1 MDPNSFD
8 WLDQRNIRLYQ
19 LLVEAFP
26 TTNSA
31 APLAALAQLPVPV
44 EPGESP
50 SGPLWY
56 MLLGQAA
63 KTGGL
68 PVLLLS
74 AMSLVH
80 GSDAAESSAVRDQLA
95 ALVRELM
102 APPAPFDARPAAEGP
117 SGPSPLEAL
126 WEIGGDDADDQ
137 EVSVEQA
144 RELFEEKFCNPHSAT
159 RLPVKPEQIYGVET
173 IVDGKAFRFDVEYGE
188 HGRCVAQMYLGLG
201 DVGHR
206 LWSQE
211 ANALIRL
218 SGRRHLALPVVVDGI
233 VRERDG
239 IGIVVSKT
247 RGKPLDAA
255 TAAWIRASPDFAV
268 RCFSLLADGLR
279 TLHGHGMIHRA
290 IWRGALDLDR
300 NDRGV
305 PKGAQLTRFEMSA
318 FLASLLDPV
327 RQSDPRERRIIQR
340 YYRRGGAAS
349 LLACSP
355 EQLGPLLRI
364 GRSSG
369 FIDFRTDIYSLGVI
383 GYEWFVGE
391 LPVKAFLARLGDPSG
406 SPTST
411 QFREAYRVLEDGVAK
426 ASTLPAPL
434 QDLLLE
440 MLRFEHRTRP
450 TSFDVVDRL
459 AANYDRLVHESRKA
473 KDEST
478 YVVSIAPKYFVQF
491 MRVPEWTDLS
501 PDPTIQFEQLKHR
514 IEKDLAPSRLLYVPE
529 GAGRYLAGGDP
540 DRYAE
545 SKYVLLGT
553 RAVYFCQRFVEP
565 AHQGVGRNIDWVLHI
580 NYAVDATEDKL
591 RDIGCNPLQRN
602 IRSVRVVHYR
612 KSGEVDP
619 DLGRR
624 KNPLWT
630 PNLDHVT
637 FESEAP
643 AWYPGLQAGLDW
655 WLALQQAQTDVHMYP
670 FQRVRPEEAGS
681 VASSQTVRLRVDV
694 PRDQAWIETNELR
707 DILAAIPPGRPE
719 FGDFFATLEER
730 GLGLDVTWR
739 RDRDGRPQKPEAGQP
754 PATGRVVKRINRHEI
769 EVEVDGDFPPG
780 TGWLRP
786 KSDLA
791 SDVLLRRQRNSRG
804 EVYASPH
811 LLSSLYDPWSFR
823 GTRKPWVHAGAPL
836 SDEGRSREILQDL
849 LSIFP
854 FYALQG
860 PPGTGKTTLV
870 SHAVVAYLERHPSAR
885 ILIAA
890 QSHYA
895 LDELA
900 TRIDELLGGW
910 QTKGRFPGA
919 ADAGAPLGARPAA
932 DPDWLAQPEGDAEAG
947 RPGDDWSDHPILLR
961 VASRKT
967 EGQVRESLKGL
978 GDAELAENCLEAI
991 RSPER
996 LRRIP
1001 EPFRGLAAEWRN
1013 VAAQSLPAI
1022 RDHLWRGANIVFA
1035 TCGASTE
1042 DLLGT
1047 HAELDHFDWVIV
1059 EEAGKAWP
1067 CELLMPMAHGR
1078 RWTLIGDPKQL
1089 PPYAKD
1095 DVVRIYE
1102 AWKARPQRRLR
1113 PSFAGDEAFEAT
1125 FELFERLFRRL
1136 APGDP
1141 DITETEMFRR
1151 GRSPVDMLDTQFRM
1165 HEDIARIVSD
1175 CFYDGAIATASGLRD
1190 VGAAHGL
1197 RSPDFLADRAV
1208 AWLDTGAVQECRHEE
1223 KHRASWRNP
1232 GEASVVRALLA
1243 ECGNALIGR
1252 RDVPEKR
1259 LALLSPYRAQN
1270 DLLSARL
1277 PAKLRPLVHT
1287 TDSFQGREADIVVV
1301 SLVRTNDH
1309 PADEGARNRI
1319 GHVADP
1325 KRANVML
1332 SRPRKLLVLVGDFD
1346 HFKGTT
1352 GSPWPRVCETIEKL
1366 GGIVPSTHVDRLLR
1380 GHAR

>member
-1 MDPNSFD
+1 MIHEQPAQMEANSFD
-8 WLDQRNIRLYQ
+8 WLDPRNVRLYE
-19 LLVEAFP
+19 LLVELFP
-26 TTNSA
+26 TATDA
-31 APLAALAQLPVPV
+31 AALAALAQVPV
-44 EPGESP
+44 TGEAGQSP

-56 MLLGQAA
+56 ALLDKAA
-63 KTGGL
+63 ETERL
-68 PVLLLS
+68 PVLLLY
-74 AMSLVH
+74 ATLQ
-80 GSDAAESSAVRDQLA
+80 GSDTAESSAVREKLA
-95 ALVRELM
+95 LLVREVM
-102 APPAPFDARPAAEGP
+102 APPAPPSAHPEEPEP
-117 SGPSPLEAL
+117 SGPSPLEAP
-126 WEIGGDDADDQ
+126 WGIGADNSDEQ
-137 EVSVEQA
+137 ELSVQQA

-173 IVDGKAFRFDVEYGE
+173 IVEGRAFRFDVEYGE

-218 SGRRHLALPVVVDGI
+218 SGRRHLALPEVVDGI

-247 RGKPLDAA
+247 RGKPFDAGTA
-255 TAAWIRASPDFAV
+255 TWMRASPDFAV

-290 IWRGALDLDR
+290 IWRGALDLVR
-300 NDRGV
+300 SDRGV

-327 RQSDPRERRIIQR
+327 RQSDPRDRRVIKR

-355 EQLGPLLRI
+355 EQLGPLLGVER
-364 GRSSG
+364 GG

-391 LPVKAFLARLGDPSG
+391 LPVGAFLAQLGDPSG
-406 SPTST
+406 PQSLTR
-411 QFREAYRVLEDGVAK
+411 FINAYRVLEDGVAR
-426 ASTLPAPL
+426 ASTLPPAL

-440 MLRFEHRTRP
+440 MLRFDHRTRP
-450 TSFDVVDRL
+450 TAFDVVDRL
-459 AANYDRLVHESRKA
+459 AADYDRLIHESRKV

-478 YVVSIAPKYFVQF
+478 YVVSIAPSFFVQY
-491 MRVPEWTDLS
+491 MRVPGWTDLS
-501 PDPTIQFEQLKHR
+501 PDSTIQFEQLKHR
-514 IEKDLAPSRLLYVPE
+514 IEKDLASGRLLYVPE
-529 GAGRYLAGGDP
+529 GAGRYLEGGDA
-540 DRYAE
+540 DRYAG

-553 RAVYFCQRFVEP
+553 RAVYFCQPFVDP
-565 AHQGVGRNIDWVLHI
+565 AHQGVGRSVDWVLHI
-580 NYAVDATEDKL
+580 NYAVDATERKL
-591 RDIGCNPLQRN
+591 RGIGCNPLQRS
-602 IRSVRVVHYR
+602 IRNVRVVHYR

-619 DLGRR
+619 AVGRR
-624 KNPLWT
+624 NNPLWT
-630 PNLDHVT
+630 PHLDHVT
-637 FESEAP
+637 FESDAP
-643 AWYPGLQAGLDW
+643 EWYPGLQAGLDW
-655 WLALQQAQTDVHMYP
+655 WLELQQAQTDVHMYP
-670 FQRVRPEEAGS
+670 FVRVRADEAGPA
-681 VASSQTVRLRVDV
+681 ASSRTVRLRVDV
-694 PRDQAWIETNELR
+694 RRDQAWIETNELR
-707 DILAAIPPGRPE
+707 DILAAMPPGRPE

-730 GLGLDVTWR
+730 GLGLDVMWR

-754 PATGRVVKRINRHEI
+754 SPTGRVVKRINHHEI
-769 EVEVDGDFPPG
+769 EVEVDSDFPPG

-786 KSDLA
+786 KSDVA
-791 SDVLLRRQRNSRG
+791 SDVLIKRQRNSRQ
-804 EVYASPH
+804 EVNASSH
-811 LLSSLYDPWSFR
+811 LLSSLYEPWSFR
-823 GTRKPWVHAGAPL
+823 GTRKPWARAGAAL
-836 SDEGRSREILQDL
+836 SDEGRSRAILQDL
-849 LSIFP
+849 LAVFP

-870 SHAVVAYLERHPSAR
+870 AHAVVAYLETYPSTR

-890 QSHYA
+890 QSHHA

-910 QTKGRFPGA
+910 QSRGRFPGA
-919 ADAGAPLGARPAA
+919 VGVGAPPGTRP
-932 DPDWLAQPEGDAEAG
+932 DEDSDWLAEPEGGADE
-947 RPGDDWSDHPILLR
+947 DWSDHPILLR

-967 EGQVRESLKGL
+967 EGQVRESLKGM
-978 GDAELAENCLEAI
+978 GDAELAENCLKAI

-1001 EPFRGLAAEWRN
+1001 EPFRAIAAEWRN
-1013 VAAQSLPAI
+1013 AAPHTLPAL
-1022 RDHLWRGANIVFA
+1022 RYHLWRGANIVFA

-1047 HAELDHFDWVIV
+1047 HAELDRFDWVIV

-1067 CELLMPMAHGR
+1067 CELVMPMAHGR

-1089 PPYAKD
+1089 PPYAKA

-1125 FELFERLFRRL
+1125 FELFERLFRKP

-1141 DITETEMFRR
+1141 AITETEMFRR
-1151 GRSPVDMLDTQFRM
+1151 GRRPVDMLDTQFRM
-1165 HEDIARIVSD
+1165 HENIARIVSD
-1175 CFYDGAIATASGLRD
+1175 SFYDGAIATASALRD
-1190 VGAAHGL
+1190 IGPAHGL

-1223 KHRASWRNP
+1223 KHRGSWRNP
-1232 GEASVVRALLA
+1232 GEANVVLALLA

-1259 LALLSPYRAQN
+1259 LAILSPYRAQN
-1270 DLLSARL
+1270 DLISARL
-1277 PAKLRPLVHT
+1277 PATLRPLVHT
-1287 TDSFQGREADIVVV
+1287 TDAFQGREADIVVV

-1309 PADEGARNRI
+1309 PADEGARDRI

-1332 SRPRKLLVLVGDFD
+1332 SRPRKLLVLVGDFG
-1346 HFKGTT
+1346 HFKATK
-1352 GSPWPRVCETIEKL
+1352 GSPWPQVCAAVEKL
-1366 GGIVPSTHVDRLLR
+1366 EGIVPSTHVDGLLR
-1380 GHAR
+1380 GRSR